1 MPGLGGQELAA
12 RPQPQRPEKKVLYMS
27 GFTLVRSQREILETE
42 ASLEP
47 DSPIL
52 AKPFSVEGLTQK
64 VREVLGTPRS
74 SRSPFARA
82 RRTRQT
88 ICESKHGRLS
98 GVSTAMPR
106 QTGGSERT
114 PLGARTASP
123 RGGPSGPPFPFLTCP
138 VKRRAPH

>member
-106 QTGGSERT
+106 QTGG
-114 PLGARTASP
+114 
-123 RGGPSGPPFPFLTCP
+123 PSGRPSVLELPAPEEGRVGLPFHSS
-138 VKRRAPH
+138 RAR